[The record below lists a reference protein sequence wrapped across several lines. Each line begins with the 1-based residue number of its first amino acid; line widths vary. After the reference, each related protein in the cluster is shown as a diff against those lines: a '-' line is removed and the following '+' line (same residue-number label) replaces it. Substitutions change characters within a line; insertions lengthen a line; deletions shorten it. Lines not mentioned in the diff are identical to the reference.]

1 MPSVRRG
8 FRLVDWLVGQ
18 ATSGPVASAEARP
31 AGRSAAG
38 SRILLLDSGL
48 AWQDRL
54 FEGALLSGRD
64 FTGAGGLGSS
74 STHGTINA
82 ALLVADGWYRGL
94 LPEAT
99 LYFGRV
105 MAPGAPIPAPVAA
118 ARAIRW
124 GMAQGVDTIVI
135 PLGSPRSHVEL
146 ARVIREARSAG
157 ATIFAAVGRDPLRP
171 AFPARLPE
179 VVAVGAGNPSAGAG
193 WSRSW
198 VRGDDVPA
206 ADPGPTIVRGSSV
219 ATVIAAGLHVLEA
232 GVVPPA
238 PDGGEPAAQ
247 R

>member
-8 FRLVDWLVGQ
+8 FRLADWLAGQ
-18 ATSGPVASAEARP
+18 APSGPVATEVRS
-31 AGRSAAG
+31 AGRSGAG

-82 ALLVADGWYRGL
+82 ALLVADGWYQGL
-94 LPEAT
+94 LPGAT

-105 MAPGAPIPAPVAA
+105 MAPAAPVPAPVAA

-124 GMAQGVDTIVI
+124 GMAQGIDTIVI
-135 PLGSPRSHVEL
+135 PLGSPRSHVGL

-157 ATIFAAVGRDPLRP
+157 ATVFAAVGRDPVRP

-179 VVAVGAGNPSAGAG
+179 VVAVGSGDPHAGKGG
-193 WSRSW
+193 KCLW

-206 ADPGPTIVRGSSV
+206 ADPGPTMAGGSSV
-219 ATVIAAGLHVLEA
+219 ATVIAAGLHVL
-232 GVVPPA
+232 GSGIVPSPG
-238 PDGGEPAAQ
+238 GGEPAD
-247 R
+247 RR